1 LSKISSTV
9 AVPTGLRVDEPEKI
23 TSAIDSPRR
32 TLAEAS
38 PMTQRTASMMFDLPQ
53 PFGSDD
59 TGQVGGGVERGRID
73 KGLEARQLDLAET
86 HAGEIPGG

>member
-23 TSAIDSPRR
+23 TSAIDSPRS
-32 TLAEAS
+32 TLAELS

-53 PFGSDD
+53 PLGP
-59 TGQVGGGVERGRID
+59 TMPVRLVGNLEGGRVDER
-73 KGLEARQLDLAET
+73 T
-86 HAGEIPGG
+86 